1 MIAVPSKRYRRAC
14 ALIASWDNQDFVFE
28 NYLTGKQ
35 TSLSVLVAHLL
46 GGLHEWR
53 SKDDLFR
60 IFASIPCGAELI
72 ESLIEA
78 EVLLEEGSRAEAA
91 DRLVDVSWRWGHD
104 ARYFHFATQRVSFL
118 EPDEE
123 KLSLAELAKADSPP
137 PITRSH
143 EGTRTRLPQTFATY
157 SGGLWDALRTRR
169 TRRAF
174 KRQPISLNSF
184 AAVVQWC
191 WGATQVITDP
201 VMGPFQLKTSPSGG
215 ARHPIEV
222 YPVAIR
228 VEQLEPGIYHYSPTS
243 HELTVLRVGWFED
256 LVVELCANQP
266 WVRDASVVFFMT
278 AVLERSMWKYR
289 HSHAYRV
296 IQLDAGHLGQ
306 TFHLVCTELGLAPFT
321 TAALSAKRVEEEMG
335 VDGISEIAIY
345 AAAVGPP
352 A

>member
-1 MIAVPSKRYRRAC
+1 MPSKRYRRAG
-14 ALIASWDNQDFVFE
+14 ALIAFWDGQDFVFE

-35 TSLSVLVAHLL
+35 TSISALVAHLL
-46 GGLHEWR
+46 DALDELH
-53 SKDDLFR
+53 SKDDLIR
-60 IFASIPCGAELI
+60 IFASIPCGGELI
-72 ESLIEA
+72 ESLITA
-78 EVLLEEGSRAEAA
+78 DVLLEEGCPAETA
-91 DRLVDVSWRWGHD
+91 DRLLDVSWRWGRD
-104 ARYFHFATQRVSFL
+104 ARYFHFSTQRVAFQ
-118 EPDEE
+118 EPDQE
-123 KLSLAELAKADSPP
+123 KLSLAELAKADPP
-137 PITRSH
+137 PAVNQSYH
-143 EGTRTRLPQTFATY
+143 GPRTPLPQTFATY

-191 WGATQVITDP
+191 WGATQVIKDP
-201 VMGPFQLKTSPSGG
+201 VLGPYQLKTSPSGG

-222 YPVAIR
+222 YPVVIR
-228 VEQLEPGIYHYSPTS
+228 VEEVESGIYHYSTTS
-243 HELTVLRVGWFED
+243 HELTLLKAGGFED
-256 LVVELCANQP
+256 LVVELCADQP

-321 TAALSAKRVEEEMG
+321 TAALSAKRVEEELG
-335 VDGISEIAIY
+335 LDGISEVAIY
-345 AAAVGPP
+345 AAAAGPP